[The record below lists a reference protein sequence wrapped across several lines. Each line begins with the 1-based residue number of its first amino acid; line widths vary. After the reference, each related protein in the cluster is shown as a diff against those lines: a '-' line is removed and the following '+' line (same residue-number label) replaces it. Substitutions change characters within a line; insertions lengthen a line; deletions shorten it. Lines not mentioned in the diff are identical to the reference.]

1 MNNNYWKEYWDS
13 YYKFIDFYINKLQ
26 NVYPNE
32 DIEERYI
39 EVAKLFEPSIR
50 PNNYIPPV
58 IQSGGQ
64 GQSQETQQGNQVQW
78 PGAQSWGIY
87 GQCQGMQQGGQGQ
100 GQGTQQ
106 GGQGQGQGM
115 QQGNQGQGQGMQQ
128 GGQGQGQGQ
137 GTQQGGQGQ
146 GQGSQQWVQG
156 PGPAISPGG
165 GQFTINNCKKMSV
178 VRIVMRSGFNP
189 SSFYMLVDRT
199 DRRSIQGYR
208 IAHSDGRIR
217 FVPMSV
223 EYRNINFI
231 ECVF

>member
-1 MNNNYWKEYWDS
+1 MQQGS
-13 YYKFIDFYINKLQ
+13 
-26 NVYPNE
+26 
-32 DIEERYI
+32 
-39 EVAKLFEPSIR
+39 
-50 PNNYIPPV
+50 
-58 IQSGGQ
+58 Q
-64 GQSQETQQGNQVQW
+64 GQNNVETQSGNQVQW

-87 GQCQGMQQGGQGQ
+87 GPGQGM
-100 GQGTQQ
+100 QQ

-115 QQGNQGQGQGMQQ
+115 QQGNQGDPQGIQSQYQ
-128 GGQGQGQGQ
+128 L
-137 GTQQGGQGQ
+137 
-146 GQGSQQWVQG
+146 QQWPVPLPWNQGPVQPPVNQG

-208 IAHSDGRIR
+208 IAHNDGRIR